1 MAQAGH
7 AQETGLLGG
16 GAASLRP
23 ALALIGV
30 VLLARVV
37 YTVLACPYDLV
48 EDEAHYWLWSRHLD
62 WSYYSKGPGIAW
74 AIRLSTG
81 LLGHAEWAV
90 RMPTVLAS
98 AVGALAC
105 AGLARDVARRAFVL
119 DGSVA
124 TPGRAAVFAAAA
136 FLLAPAFQLTG
147 VLVTID
153 GCYLACWACAC
164 WAGWR
169 AMGEGSRWAWPALGA
184 AVAVGFLFKYTILL
198 LVPGLVVFAVIG
210 RAKLRL
216 ACGAWGMAAVSV
228 ANMLMGLAPV
238 LVWNAREG
246 WPTVRHLVGHLGLAG
261 GDVPVSPTSARAAYS
276 PAWTI
281 EYLAAPLG
289 MFGPCLALGVVAALR
304 ILRRRQ
310 ATAEQSGAERQ
321 LGAWYL
327 VSCAAPI
334 LLFYLGV
341 SFIAEPEQNWAI
353 AGFVTLLTLAGWY
366 GADELT
372 RRAAGAHKPALTA
385 PPTPRTRVIKVLWRL
400 SLIYGV
406 CAAPMI
412 HRADMVA
419 AAVNRLTAVPSV
431 AGAIR
436 SIRGE
441 APAPIVPGRLIGAK
455 RMADH
460 AGRMIDAH
468 RLRRGADAAGPV
480 FLIAEHYGRA
490 SQMAYYLNR
499 PVEHG
504 RGGEGN
510 DIPVFSAQ
518 SIMGGRKSQFDLWPE
533 TSLAQPWLIGGD
545 ALLLSNDKS
554 RTIENWGRLF
564 DRVEPVRSDRADDP
578 RKLEGEHKKDRV
590 AFWGLGYRGPAAQ
603 SESEVGR
610 RPVNNTGSP

>member
-7 AQETGLLGG
+7 AQGTGLLGA

-23 ALALIGV
+23 ALAVIGV

-90 RMPTVLAS
+90 RLPTVLAS

-105 AGLARDVARRAFVL
+105 AGLARDMARRAFVA

-124 TPGRAAVFAAAA
+124 VPSRAALFAAAA

-169 AMGEGSRWAWPALGA
+169 AMGEASRWAWPALGA

-198 LVPGLVVFAVIG
+198 LVPGLVLFALIG

-216 ACGAWGMAAVSV
+216 ARGAEALAAVSV
-228 ANMLMGLAPV
+228 AIMLTGLTPV

-261 GDVPVSPTSARAAYS
+261 GDVPAAPTSARAYS
-276 PAWTI
+276 PAWTL

-310 ATAEQSGAERQ
+310 ATTEQSGAERR
-321 LGAWYL
+321 LGAVYL
-327 VSCAAPI
+327 VCCASPI

-366 GADELT
+366 GADELA
-372 RRAAGAHKPALTA
+372 RRAAGANRPALTA
-385 PPTPRTRVIKVLWRL
+385 PPNPRTRVTKVLWRL
-400 SLIYGV
+400 SLIYGL
-406 CAAPMI
+406 CAVPMI
-412 HRADMVA
+412 HRSDIA
-419 AAVNRLTAVPSV
+419 AAALNRITASPAI
-431 AGAIR
+431 AGVIR
-436 SIRGE
+436 SIRG
-441 APAPIVPGRLIGAK
+441 ADPAPIVPGRLIGAK
-455 RMADH
+455 RMAEH
-460 AGRMIDAH
+460 AGRMIDAQ

-499 PVEHG
+499 PVEQS
-504 RGGEGN
+504 RGGEGK

-518 SIMGGRKSQFDLWPE
+518 SILGGRKSQFDLWPE
-533 TSLAQPWLIGGD
+533 TSLAQPWLRGGD
-545 ALLLSNDKS
+545 ALLLSNDKP

-590 AFWGLGYRGPAAQ
+590 AFWGLSYRGLGAELPCEA
-603 SESEVGR
+603 GR
-610 RPVNNTGSP
+610 RPVNNAGSP